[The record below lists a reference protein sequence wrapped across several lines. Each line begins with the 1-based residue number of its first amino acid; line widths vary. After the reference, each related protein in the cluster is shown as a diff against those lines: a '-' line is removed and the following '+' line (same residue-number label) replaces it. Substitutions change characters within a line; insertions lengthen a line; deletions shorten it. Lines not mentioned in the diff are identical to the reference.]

1 MEEKKIV
8 TEEKKF
14 YSVILHYLGRKR
26 EAVIAFDS
34 SLIDYYLTRGYTIEF
49 ISPVL
54 VLTGPFSD

>member
-8 TEEKKF
+8 MEEKKF

-26 EAVIAFDS
+26 EAVIAFDPC
-34 SLIDYYLTRGYTIEF
+34 LIDYYLTRGYTIEF
-49 ISPVL
+49 ISPVC

>member
-8 TEEKKF
+8 MEEKKF

-26 EAVIAFDS
+26 EAVVAFDS
-34 SLIDYYLTRGYTIEF
+34 SFIDYYLSLGYTIEF
-49 ISPVL
+49 ISPVC

>member
-8 TEEKKF
+8 MEEKRF

-34 SLIDYYLTRGYTIEF
+34 SLINYYLTRGYTIEF
-49 ISPVL
+49 ISPVR
-54 VLTGPFSD
+54 VLTGPFLD